1 MAGNNVIWQPQ
12 EVAVLLLYY
21 KEKIQVSGK
30 SLVLRE
36 VHHEECSRRINEKYG
51 TNFTGKQV
59 YYKYHKLKAE
69 WKHILEAKS
78 ASGASFDD
86 EQKKIIYD
94 ETEAVKM
101 KAKGDKRAKFY
112 NVPIPNYDE
121 MEFVFTGKH
130 ATGEFC
136 VLQAPFDRP
145 GRHDDDFIG
154 NGKPNQEQGNG
165 DVEPSQHYDSDTLP
179 GSDSPI
185 SGGSKRKSEDKQ
197 KKGKQAKFDYAA
209 VQEVTDV
216 MKNMSETMRFTQTY
230 LAQNGNIASMLKGRP
245 EEAIKQWVAQW
256 VMDRYPTGY

>member
-1 MAGNNVIWQPQ
+1 MARALESPPPIYSVQIRCPSDLCLVTDLVPIPFSSKVLRSCAAGLCLSCPYGRMSKPVFFKLCTKFRSMDALCMQILNGQVQQMAGNNVIWQPQ

-21 KEKIQVSGK
+21 KEKIQISRK

-36 VHHEECSRRINEKYG
+36 VHHEECARRINEKYG

-94 ETEAVKM
+94 ETEVVKM

-130 ATGEFC
+130 ATGEF
-136 VLQAPFDRP
+136 L
-145 GRHDDDFIG
+145 
-154 NGKPNQEQGNG
+154 
-165 DVEPSQHYDSDTLP
+165 
-179 GSDSPI
+179 
-185 SGGSKRKSEDKQ
+185 
-197 KKGKQAKFDYAA
+197 
-209 VQEVTDV
+209 
-216 MKNMSETMRFTQTY
+216 
-230 LAQNGNIASMLKGRP
+230 
-245 EEAIKQWVAQW
+245 
-256 VMDRYPTGY
+256 